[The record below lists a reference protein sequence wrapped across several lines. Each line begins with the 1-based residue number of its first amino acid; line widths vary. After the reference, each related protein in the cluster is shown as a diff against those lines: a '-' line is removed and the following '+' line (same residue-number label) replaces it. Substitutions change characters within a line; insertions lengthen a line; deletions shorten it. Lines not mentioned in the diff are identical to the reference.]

1 MDGYLTDKYT
11 VGTVEEIYKVMLCL
25 KKKDP
30 VYWIRRTSTIV
41 DENNIEYK
49 LFENSY
55 LTLEKRCDG
64 KYLLTFGPDFPKSIR
79 DTQII
84 VSAETEMSAFLDYVG
99 TQANPKISLQQRLK
113 KQK

>member
-1 MDGYLTDKYT
+1 MDGYVTDKYT
-11 VGTVEEIYKVMLCL
+11 VDTVGEIYEVMLCL

-41 DENNIEYK
+41 DENNIEHN
-49 LFENSY
+49 LLENSY
-55 LTLEKRCDG
+55 LTLEKRSDG
-64 KYLLTFGPDFPKSIR
+64 KYLLTFGPDFPKSNR

-99 TQANPKISLQQRLK
+99 TQANPKIPLQK
-113 KQK
+113 HIAKQK